1 MRLQGKVSLITGAA
15 TGIGEASALLFAEEG
30 AKIVVADVKATEGL
44 ETVDKIKEFG
54 GQAIFVE
61 ADVAR
66 SEDVRRMIEKTVKN
80 FGKLDVLF
88 NNAGI
93 SIHKSIQETT
103 EEDWD
108 RVIDTNLK
116 GVFLGCKY
124 AVPQMLKQGEGT
136 ILNTASEV
144 GLVGAN
150 NLVAYCAS
158 KGGVIQFTKALSL
171 DLAAKNI
178 RVNSLCPGITM
189 TPLLKSSIVNSP
201 DPEARK
207 RFLESSAP
215 ISRIAEPEEIAK
227 GALFLASNESS
238 FMTGAALVIDGGWTA
253 Q

>member
-1 MRLQGKVSLITGAA
+1 MRLHGKVSLITGAA
-15 TGIGEASALLFAEEG
+15 TGIGEVSALLFAEEG
-30 AKIVVADVKATEGL
+30 AKIVVADVKASEDL
-44 ETVDKIKEFG
+44 ETVNKIKKFG
-54 GQAIFVE
+54 GQAVFVE
-61 ADVAR
+61 ADVSR
-66 SEDVRRMIEKTVKN
+66 SEDVRRMIEETVKN
-80 FGKLDVLF
+80 FGKLDILF

-108 RVIDTNLK
+108 RVHDTNLK

-158 KGGVIQFTKALSL
+158 KGGVIQFTRALSL
-171 DLAAKNI
+171 DLADKNI
-178 RVNSLCPGITM
+178 RVNSLCPGVTM
-189 TPLLKSSIVNSP
+189 TPLLKNSIVTAP
-201 DPEARK
+201 DPDAK
-207 RFLESSAP
+207 KHFLESTVP
-215 ISRIAEPEEIAK
+215 INRIAAPEEIAK
-227 GALFLASNESS
+227 GALFLASSESS